1 MPVSR
6 LSLAYKKEVIFFKVK
21 NLTLSL
27 HTKVRPAPQSR
38 GVARLWLHLHVFAID
53 IERY

>member
-27 HTKVRPAPQSR
+27 HTKIRPAPQSL
-38 GVARLWLHLHVFAID
+38 VARLWLHLHVFAID